1 MYYKYL
7 LFDLDHTLLDF
18 DTAEDLAL
26 TALLEEH
33 GVDDIKSFKDY
44 YKPMN
49 KQLWRDL
56 ELGTLTK
63 SELVNTR
70 FSKLFAHFGI
80 EMDGVYLAERY
91 QTHLS
96 LQGQSYD
103 GAYALLDS
111 VTKQGYQVYAATNGI
126 ETIQRSRIA
135 RSGLETFFTQVFISE
150 EIGIP
155 KPNAAFFNHIADQIV
170 NFSYDKA
177 LMIGDSLTAD
187 VKGGNNVGLDTVWYN
202 PSGLDNH
209 TTAIPTYTVQSYS
222 DLLAL
227 LK

>member
-1 MYYKYL
+1 
-7 LFDLDHTLLDF
+7 
-18 DTAEDLAL
+18 
-26 TALLEEH
+26 
-33 GVDDIKSFKDY
+33 
-44 YKPMN
+44 MN

-56 ELGTLTK
+56 ELGILTK

-135 RSGLETFFTQVFISE
+135 RSGLDKFFTQIFISE
-150 EIGIP
+150 QIGIP
-155 KPNAAFFNHIADQIV
+155 KPNVAFFNHIADQIV
-170 NFSYDKA
+170 DFIYAQA

-187 VKGGNNVGLDTVWYN
+187 VMGANHVGMDSVWYN
-202 PSGLDNH
+202 PNHLDNQ
-209 TTAIPTYTVQSYS
+209 TEAVPTYTVSSYE

-227 LK
+227 LISKD